1 MPTELSLC
9 LDQKRCRVISG
20 TVLPRMCLFER
31 AAAAFIAPITGS
43 QSQIHMFSVSEKLQG
58 VDLTVAT

>member
-20 TVLPRMCLFER
+20 TVLPRMCHFER
-31 AAAAFIAPITGS
+31 AAAAFTGS